1 MTATNTTVDV
11 KATNV
16 DEAVDATTQQL
27 PDFSEFAGLVKTTE
41 ALELISELKALS
53 DTEAAKRIDK
63 MSAGEALTLSH
74 LILSPELRSVLKSKL
89 GETTSKH
96 LVHTICTKVQLATYE
111 ADDTARVQSLKAG
124 DEGWGVYAQQAPL
137 GGFGAEIGFVRQEA
151 KDGKFT
157 TQRGAAGFYLRAADE
172 TRPVT
177 HADKCDD
184 AAKALAALIG

>member
-1 MTATNTTVDV
+1 MTANNTVDTTATTVE
-11 KATNV
+11 ANV
-16 DEAVDATTQQL
+16 DTTSQQL

-41 ALELISELKALS
+41 ALELISQLKALS
-53 DTEAAKRIDK
+53 ETEAAKRIDK

-89 GETTSKH
+89 GESTSKH

-111 ADDTARVQSLKAG
+111 ADDTARVQSLKHG

-137 GGFGAEIGFVRQEA
+137 GGFGAEIGFVRQEN

-157 TQRGAAGFYLRAADE
+157 TQRGAAGFYLRASDE
-172 TRPVT
+172 TRPANASE
-177 HADKCDD
+177 HKAGAD
-184 AAKALAALIG
+184 ALAALLG

>member
-1 MTATNTTVDV
+1 MPATTTVDTT
-11 KATNV
+11 ATTV
-16 DEAVDATTQQL
+16 DTSVDTTTQQL

-89 GETTSKH
+89 GETTCKH

-172 TRPVT
+172 TRPVG

-184 AAKALAALIG
+184 ASKALAALLG